1 MSSPAFTGRKALA
14 VIGGGFAIVIA
25 VNVALAVFASRSHP
39 GLVVE
44 NSYVASQKFNGWLEQ
59 GRAQKALGWK
69 VEATTDPLKL
79 TVTATNALGA
89 PLTGLSAVASLEHPL
104 GAEPTRNL
112 PLVETAPGVYTAPH
126 GLSAGQWLSEVRLAR
141 GNDRYYLATRL
152 HIEKAG

>member
-1 MSSPAFTGRKALA
+1 MTAPFTGKRALA

-69 VEATTDPLKL
+69 VEATPDPLKL
-79 TVTATNALGA
+79 TVTASNALGE
-89 PLTGLSAVASLEHPL
+89 PLAGLTAVASLEHPL

-112 PLVETAPGVYTAPH
+112 PLVETAPGTYSAPH
-126 GLSAGQWLSEVRLAR
+126 GLSAGQWLSEVRLQR

>member
-1 MSSPAFTGRKALA
+1 MSSSTFSGRKALA

-59 GRAQKALGWK
+59 GRAQKALGWT
-69 VEATTDPLKL
+69 VTARADPLRL

-89 PLTGLSAVASLEHPL
+89 PLTGLTAVASLEHPL

-112 PLVETAPGVYTAPH
+112 PLVETAPGTYTAPH
-126 GLSAGQWLSEVRLAR
+126 DLSAGQWLSEVRLSR
-141 GNDRYYLATRL
+141 GSDRHYLATRL